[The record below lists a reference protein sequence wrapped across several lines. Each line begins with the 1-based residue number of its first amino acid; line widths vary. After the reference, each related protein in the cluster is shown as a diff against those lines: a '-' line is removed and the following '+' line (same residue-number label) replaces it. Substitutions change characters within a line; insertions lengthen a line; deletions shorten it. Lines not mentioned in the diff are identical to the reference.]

1 MNNLPFDINEVK
13 WQDFGEGIKSCVWK
27 PDEKCCVQ
35 YWEIQP
41 GIGAAPHSHAA
52 EQITY
57 VQTGYMNLYMDGK
70 VYDLGPCC
78 FARIPSNVEHSTKN
92 VGQSVVVNIDFFIP
106 DRDDR
111 VESEKIADLGHHWE

>member
-1 MNNLPFDINEVK
+1 MNKLPFDINEVK

-52 EQITY
+52 
-57 VQTGYMNLYMDGK
+57 L
-70 VYDLGPCC
+70 L
-78 FARIPSNVEHSTKN
+78 
-92 VGQSVVVNIDFFIP
+92 P
-106 DRDDR
+106 DRKRRQGARDN
-111 VESEKIADLGHHWE
+111 H